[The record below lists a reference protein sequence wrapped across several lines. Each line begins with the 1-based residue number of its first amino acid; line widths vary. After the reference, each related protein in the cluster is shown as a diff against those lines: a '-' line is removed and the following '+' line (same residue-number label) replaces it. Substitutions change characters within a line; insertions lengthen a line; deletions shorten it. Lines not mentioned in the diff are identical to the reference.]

1 MGFSAPAEL
10 GMGAVRTAGR
20 SKRIDTKVSILLGL
34 QFPLF
39 LRLAKIGERRPLRKW
54 GTAVGLLLRLF
65 RNLFAVH
72 RYLTATHVVYSTQ
85 VLDVISRLTSCAA
98 LLCRTL
104 WRVADLCSSNLSDTA
119 NMRIHGRTKCVPTVE
134 KILCRSLIV
143 SALQISPCYPK
154 GKRESQEGR
163 NLRCLPFWFPRR
175 NRRRSL
181 RFASETLSGFHR
193 KIKSRLP
200 KTPLLF

>member
-1 MGFSAPAEL
+1 M
-10 GMGAVRTAGR
+10 AGR

-39 LRLAKIGERRPLRKW
+39 LSPAETGERRPLRKW

-65 RNLFAVH
+65 RKLFAVH

-85 VLDVISRLTSCAA
+85 VRHNSVARSYNTLYRKAPAKINPTKYVNSQVLSIISRLTSCAA

-104 WRVADLCSSNLSDTA
+104 RRVADLCSSNLSDTA
-119 NMRIHGRTKCVPTVE
+119 NKSRQGSTLCSPTVE

-143 SALQISPCYPK
+143 SALQISPCPLREK
-154 GKRESQEGR
+154 G
-163 NLRCLPFWFPRR
+163 
-175 NRRRSL
+175 
-181 RFASETLSGFHR
+181 
-193 KIKSRLP
+193 
-200 KTPLLF
+200 

>member
-10 GMGAVRTAGR
+10 GMGAVQTARR

-39 LRLAKIGERRPLRKW
+39 LSLAKIGERRPLRKC

-85 VLDVISRLTSCAA
+85 VRHTVLPYGRKNSLPRPYSLSSANFAVPSQGKGVIHKRVENRRLST
-98 LLCRTL
+98 LLCAR
-104 WRVADLCSSNLSDTA
+104 AA
-119 NMRIHGRTKCVPTVE
+119 
-134 KILCRSLIV
+134 
-143 SALQISPCYPK
+143 SAQC
-154 GKRESQEGR
+154 
-163 NLRCLPFWFPRR
+163 PRR

-193 KIKSRLP
+193 KIKSQLP